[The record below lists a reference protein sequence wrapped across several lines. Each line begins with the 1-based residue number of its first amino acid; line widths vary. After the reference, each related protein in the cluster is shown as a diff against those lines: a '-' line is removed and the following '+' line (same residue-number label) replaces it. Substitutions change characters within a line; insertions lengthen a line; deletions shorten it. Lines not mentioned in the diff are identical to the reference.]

1 MDAPR
6 VTAGPRIAGRAAAAG
21 AADADDC
28 AARREPRLS
37 RAATSV
43 LAFGAYLALLGAGLF
58 TSPNGMLAIFGQP
71 PTQEPWLRVLGLVS
85 LVLGF
90 YYVSAARGEA
100 TVFFRATIGG
110 RALGA
115 VVFAAL
121 ALSGA
126 APRFILLMAGLDGAG
141 ALWTWSTLRRPRH

>member
-1 MDAPR
+1 M
-6 VTAGPRIAGRAAAAG
+6 
-21 AADADDC
+21 
-28 AARREPRLS
+28 S
-37 RAATSV
+37 RAAQSV

-58 TSPNGMLAIFGQP
+58 VTPNGMLAIFAQP

-85 LVLGF
+85 AVLGF

-100 TVFFRATIGG
+100 TAFFRATVPG

-115 VVFAAL
+115 VVFTAL
-121 ALSGA
+121 VLTNA

-141 ALWTWSTLRRPRH
+141 ALWTWSALRPPARR